1 MPFSVE
7 EFKQQNPQFQD
18 IPDEEIL
25 AIYKSNTPTQESV
38 SPTLTSKQQP
48 TPIKKDTSFGSAI
61 SYGIDQPLENIGITL
76 EALGAEGV
84 GEWLRD
90 LTDQPENYENATEDF
105 INKQGKGF
113 NWGYLP
119 RAAVEQAGQLAGSLA
134 TRAAGAGIG
143 GFVGGPGGVVIG
155 GLAGPGLFEA
165 VQLLGPIALSRAR
178 NNKRDEPTW
187 RDWTVAAS
195 SAGLSGLLNAIGIKN
210 VGLLNSSLKAG
221 LTAVGTEALT
231 EATQSIVEQTG
242 STAGTLAGLD
252 IDPKQAIGEG
262 ILGGTAAGGV
272 QGPMIM
278 LARNQQV
285 APETQD
291 NYQLAL
297 EAVADAEYVNIPML
311 RAVTGI
317 KSNAELK
324 ELRDRLFAD
333 NVIQKEGSRFVPNGN
348 FVMNFKNARRLKID
362 EEESA
367 KENIVSKTLERFNLF
382 QTPSIDIE
390 PTAGVQFNQSDNTNI
405 TNFLYQ
411 VQDKY
416 IDPKKI
422 QEQIKEKREKE
433 GIDPIS
439 DEADF
444 YGGLAIFEGRAENQI
459 REFENTEIK
468 PMIEDMDAR
477 KIDQD
482 MIGEFAQARHAPE
495 RNAFVASINE
505 SQQDGGSG
513 IITADAVALMKTKY
527 GFDLKENVI
536 TEQVVNPDYQNLIDT
551 IAKMQSRPTLNT
563 QEQTRLKKLQQQ
575 LSQTNQTENVDRISY
590 EWTGG
595 NQAGRKMQTFFETH
609 IDPILQKNR
618 DIMLEGGLA
627 SNEEVDGW
635 QKNYNYYVPL
645 KGLAGDEQV
654 DGFPPSVG
662 RGMSIIGKENRR
674 VKGRGGV
681 EAASP
686 LLNTIADRTAKIIRS
701 EKNRVLNQLLTLAEQ
716 NPNDPL
722 WTVFSEDTPVF
733 KEAFTVN
740 YINPAT
746 GKTTNTR
753 KDGYYKNYKVND
765 QRASQYQLQNMEDL
779 IGVKRGGKQHYIRIN
794 NTRMRNALKNL
805 GVDQSNK
812 IIKIFGPASRF
823 LSMVNTSLNPEFML
837 ANGLKDVQTAITNLL
852 AEEEIGVLA
861 DKETITKEVI
871 KNTLPSIKTMWA
883 GFRKYEKPKSFARLP
898 LEEQQMFNDFLSSG
912 AKADWFY
919 VPSLNEVAK
928 NVNNLLEM
936 QQGTFKGTRKKAF
949 KTFIDLVNDGNASV
963 ENGVRFATYKAARKR
978 GVSKKQSAILAK
990 NLTVNFNRKGMS
1002 GQTLNSLYLFFNASV
1017 QGTANMLRGLRT
1029 SKRKQAAV
1037 GGLVSF
1043 AMISAVLNEMMGGDD
1058 EESGRSHYSQVPDYV
1073 KERNLVFMKRD
1084 GSGEYSKVPL
1094 PYGYSVFHNLGTATA
1109 EMMLGTRSAGQ
1120 SALFLTSGFLGSFNP
1135 LGYSRSD
1142 SYAGTLAKTGMP
1154 TVGVPLVDIMMNEN
1168 FFGAPV
1174 YTENF
1179 PIGAQKA
1186 DSALA
1191 KRNTNEFIKRLMP
1204 FLNEMTGGS
1213 KYKSGAIDV
1222 SPDVIQHLFDTVFGG
1237 AGKTFGR
1244 STNAIR
1250 ETITSMLV
1258 EGKMPELDKTQ
1269 IPFLRRIM
1277 GDPDQF
1283 SAQTD
1288 YFRRKQLIT
1297 NAVAEYDEFSGTVQ
1311 RQRKKDFKAKN
1322 KSLMRMESRIKYADK
1337 RLKQLRDRR
1346 NKLDAKIPATTA
1358 EALEIAD
1365 KIEAIDEKVQSIYKK
1380 FNKKFDEKV
1389 GRFD

>member
-1 MPFSVE
+1 MAFSVE
-7 EFKQQNPQFQD
+7 EFKQKNPQFQD

-25 AIYKSNTPTQESV
+25 AIYQSNAPTQESV
-38 SPTLTSKQQP
+38 SPTLTSNQQP
-48 TPIKKDTSFGSAI
+48 TEKDTSFGSAI

-84 GEWLRD
+84 GEWLRNV
-90 LTDQPENYENATEDF
+90 TDQPENYENATEDF
-105 INKQGKGF
+105 INSQGEGF

-134 TRAAGAGIG
+134 ARGAGFAVAG
-143 GFVGGPGGVVIG
+143 PVGA
-155 GLAGPGLFEA
+155 LAGPGLFEA
-165 VQLLGPIALSRAR
+165 VQLLGPIALNRAR

-195 SAGLSGLLNAIGIKN
+195 SAGLSGALNAIGIKN

-272 QGPMIM
+272 QVPTMM

-311 RAVTGI
+311 RTATGL
-317 KSNAELK
+317 KSNTELK
-324 ELRDRLFAD
+324 ALRDRLFAD

-348 FVMNFKNARRLKID
+348 FVTNFKNARRLKID

-367 KENIVSKTLERFNLF
+367 KENIVSQTLERFNLF

-390 PTAGVQFNQSDNTNI
+390 PNAGVQFNESDNTNT
-405 TNFLYQ
+405 TNFLYRI
-411 VQDKY
+411 QDKY
-416 IDPKKI
+416 IDLKKI
-422 QEQIKEKREKE
+422 QEQVKEERKKK
-433 GIDPIS
+433 GLDPI
-439 DEADF
+439 ADKADA
-444 YGGLAIFEGRAENQI
+444 YGGISIFEGKAEDQI

-468 PMIEDMDAR
+468 PMIEDMNAR

-482 MIGEFAQARHAPE
+482 MIDEFAMNRHAPE

-505 SQQDGGSG
+505 NQQDGGSG
-513 IITADAVALMKTKY
+513 INTANAEAIMKSKY
-527 GFDLKENVI
+527 GFDLDPQVI
-536 TEQVVNPDYQNLIDT
+536 TEQVVNPDYQNLINV
-551 IAKMQSRPTLNT
+551 IAEMQSRTALNA
-563 QEQTRLKKLQQQ
+563 QEQTRLKKLQEQ
-575 LSQTNQTENVDRISY
+575 LNKTNQVENVDRISY

-595 NQAGRKMQTFFETH
+595 NQDGRKMQTFFETH

-618 DIMLEGGLA
+618 EVIREGGLA
-627 SNEEVDGW
+627 TNEEVDGW
-635 QKNYNYYVPL
+635 QKNYNNYVPL
-645 KGLAGDEQV
+645 KGLAGDENSQ
-654 DGFPPSVG
+654 GFPATTG
-662 RGMSIIGKENRR
+662 KGMSISGRENRR
-674 VKGRGGV
+674 VRGRSGV
-681 EAASP
+681 ESASP

-701 EKNRVLNQLLTLAEQ
+701 EKNTVLNELLTLAEQ

-722 WTVFSEDTPVF
+722 WTVFTEDTPIF
-733 KEAFTVN
+733 EEAFSVN

-746 GKTTNTR
+746 GQTTNTR
-753 KDGYYKNYKVND
+753 KEGYYKNYQVKT
-765 QRASQYQLQNMEDL
+765 QARSQYQLNNMEDL
-779 IGVKRGGKQHYIRIN
+779 VGVKRDGKQHYIKIN
-794 NTRMRNALKNL
+794 NTRLLNALKSL
-805 GVDQSNK
+805 GTDQSNR
-812 IIKIFGPASRF
+812 ITKIFGPASRF
-823 LSMVNTSLNPEFML
+823 LSMINTSLNPEFVISNFSRDIQ
-837 ANGLKDVQTAITNLL
+837 AAVGNLL
-852 AEEEIGVLA
+852 AEEEIGTLA
-861 DKETITKEVI
+861 DKDTIVKQVLKDTV
-871 KNTLPSIKTMWA
+871 PSIKTMYA
-883 GFRKYEKPKSFARLP
+883 GFRKYQNPKSFAKLP

-912 AKADWFY
+912 AKADWFH
-919 VPSLNEVAK
+919 VPTLNEVAK
-928 NVNNLLEM
+928 NVNNLIEM
-936 QQGTFKGTRKKAF
+936 QEGTFKGDFKKKMGAL
-949 KTFIDLVNDGNASV
+949 KTWIDDSNASV
-963 ENGVRFATYKAARKR
+963 ENGVRFAVYKNARKQ

-1002 GQTLNSLYLFFNASV
+1002 GQTLNSVYLFFNASV
-1017 QGTANMLRGLRT
+1017 QGTANMLRGLKT

-1037 GGLVSF
+1037 ASLAGM
-1043 AMISAVLNEMMGGDD
+1043 AMTQAVLNEMMGGDD
-1058 EESGRSHYSQVPDYV
+1058 EESGRSWYSQIPDYV
-1073 KERNLVFMKRD
+1073 KERNMIFMHPTGTEKIEGTTGKEGR
-1084 GSGEYSKVPL
+1084 YYKVPL

-1120 SALFLTSGFLGSFNP
+1120 SALLLTSGFLGSFNP
-1135 LGYSRSD
+1135 LGFSRSD
-1142 SYAGTLAKTGMP
+1142 SLTGSLGKTATP
-1154 TVGVPLVDIMMNEN
+1154 TVLLPIVETAMNEN

-1191 KRNTNEFIKRLMP
+1191 KRNTNEFIKKLMP

-1213 KYKSGAIDV
+1213 KYKSGVIDV

-1244 STNAIR
+1244 SKDAVIA
-1250 ETITSMLV
+1250 TIKSQLV

-1288 YFRRKQLIT
+1288 YFRRKELVT
-1297 NAVAEYDEFSGTVQ
+1297 NAVAEYDEFSGSVQ
-1311 RQRKKDFKAKN
+1311 RQRKGDFKAKN
-1322 KSLMRMESRIKYADK
+1322 KPLMGMESRVKYTDK

-1346 NKLDAKIPATTA
+1346 NKLDAKIPATTT

-1365 KIEAIDEKVQSIYKK
+1365 KIEAIDEDMQSVYKK
-1380 FNKKFDEKV
+1380 FNKKYDEKV

>member
-1 MPFSVE
+1 MAFSVE

-25 AIYKSNTPTQESV
+25 AMYEST
-38 SPTLTSKQQP
+38 SPSGEAAQPTLSPKQQSP
-48 TPIKKDTSFGSAI
+48 LIEEDTSFRSAI

-134 TRAAGAGIG
+134 ARGAGLAVAG
-143 GFVGGPGGVVIG
+143 PVGGLV
-155 GLAGPGLFEA
+155 GPGLFEA
-165 VQLLGPIALSRAR
+165 VQLLGPVALNRAR

-187 RDWTVAAS
+187 KDWTIAAS

-272 QGPMIM
+272 QVPTIM

-291 NYQLAL
+291 SYQLAL

-311 RAVTGI
+311 RTATGI
-317 KSNAELK
+317 RSNAELK

-348 FVMNFKNARRLKID
+348 FVRNFKNARRLKID

-367 KENIVSKTLERFNLF
+367 KENIVSQTLERFNLF

-390 PTAGVQFNQSDNTNI
+390 PNAGVQFNQSDNTNT
-405 TNFLYQ
+405 TNFLYWI
-411 VQDKY
+411 QDKY
-416 IDPKKI
+416 IDLKKI
-422 QEQIKEKREKE
+422 QEQITKKRKKE
-433 GIDPIS
+433 GLDPIA
-439 DEADF
+439 DEADA
-444 YGGLAIFEGRAENQI
+444 YGGISIFEGKAEDQI

-468 PMIEDMDAR
+468 PMIQDMKAR
-477 KIDQD
+477 KVDQD
-482 MIGEFAQARHAPE
+482 MIDEFAQNRHAPE

-505 SQQDGGSG
+505 NQQDGGSG
-513 IITADAVALMKTKY
+513 INTADAEAIMKSKY

-536 TEQVVNPDYQNLIDT
+536 TEQVVNPDYQNLINV
-551 IAKMQSRPTLNT
+551 IAEMKSRTALNA
-563 QEQTRLKKLQQQ
+563 QEQTRLKKLQEQ
-575 LSQTNQTENVDRISY
+575 LNKTNQVESVDRISY

-595 NQAGRKMQTFFETH
+595 NQLGKKMQTFFETH
-609 IDPILQKNR
+609 IDPMLQKNR
-618 DIMLEGGLA
+618 DVIREGGLA
-627 SNEEVDGW
+627 TNEEVDGW
-635 QKNYNYYVPL
+635 QKNYNNYVPL
-645 KGLAGDEQV
+645 KGLAGDEQTQ
-654 DGFPPSVG
+654 GFPPPTG
-662 RGMSIIGKENRR
+662 RGMSIIGRENRR
-674 VKGRGGV
+674 VRGRGGV

-686 LLNTIADRTAKIIRS
+686 LLNTIADRTAKVIRS
-701 EKNRVLNQLLTLAEQ
+701 EKNTVLNELLTLAEQ

-722 WTVFSEDTPVF
+722 WTVFTEDTPIF
-733 KEAFTVN
+733 EEAFSVN

-746 GKTTNTR
+746 GQTTNTR
-753 KDGYYKNYKVND
+753 KEGYYKNYQVKT
-765 QRASQYQLQNMEDL
+765 QARSQYQLNNMEDL
-779 IGVKRGGKQHYIRIN
+779 VGVKRDGKQHYIKIN
-794 NTRMRNALKNL
+794 NTRLLNALKNL

-812 IIKIFGPASRF
+812 ITKIFGPISRF
-823 LSMVNTSLNPEFML
+823 LSMVNTSLNPEFVVS
-837 ANGLKDVQTAITNLL
+837 NFSRDIQTAVGNLL
-852 AEEEIGVLA
+852 AEEEIGTLA
-861 DKETITKEVI
+861 DKDTIVKQVMADVFNP
-871 KNTLPSIKTMWA
+871 KSSAVKTMWV
-883 GFRKYEKPKSFARLP
+883 GFRKYQNPKAFAKLP

-912 AKADWFY
+912 AKADWFH
-919 VPSLNEVAK
+919 VPTLNEVAK
-928 NVNNLLEM
+928 NVNNLIEM
-936 QQGTFKGTRKKAF
+936 QEGTFKGDFKKRMGAL
-949 KTFIDLVNDGNASV
+949 KKWVDDGNASV
-963 ENGVRFATYKAARKR
+963 ENGVRFAVYKNARKQ

-1037 GGLVSF
+1037 AGLASF
-1043 AMISAVLNEMMGGDD
+1043 AMIQTALNEMMGGDD

-1073 KERNLVFMKRD
+1073 KERNLVFMSRD
-1084 GSGEYSKVPL
+1084 GSGKYTKVPL

-1109 EMMLGTRSAGQ
+1109 EMLLGIRSPAQ
-1120 SALFLTSGFLGSFNP
+1120 SASLLTSGFLGSFNP

-1142 SYAGTLAKTGMP
+1142 TYAGTLAKTGTP
-1154 TVGVPLVDIMMNEN
+1154 TVLVPTLDIMMNEN

-1191 KRNTNEFIKRLMP
+1191 KRNTNEFIKKLMP

-1250 ETITSMLV
+1250 ETITSQLV

-1297 NAVAEYDEFSGTVQ
+1297 NAVAEYDEFSGTLQ
-1311 RQRKKDFKAKN
+1311 RQRKRDFKAKN
-1322 KSLMRMESRIKYADK
+1322 KPLMGMESRVKYTDR

-1346 NKLDAKIPATTA
+1346 NKLDAKIPATTT

-1365 KIEAIDEKVQSIYKK
+1365 KIEAIDEKMQSIYKD
-1380 FNKKFDEKV
+1380 FNKKYDEKV